1 MDCYEDCSRPA
12 RKGGAYIQT
21 EMKGVLDGTKLNE
34 RFRSSGEIERVFL
47 DEKPYQFLYAEGDS
61 LVFMDQESFEQVYL
75 NKDVLGDSL
84 AFLQD
89 GMVVTLS
96 FYEGKVLSAELPAT
110 IIATVE
116 QADPVVKGKLPVHL
130 TNRLYLIMEL
140 RLWCRNI
147 LTQACA
153 LSLIPPMVVTLRER
167 KSSHYVRR
175 FEPVFSRGQCDGYGC
190 PEGSQEF
197 GA

>member
-1 MDCYEDCSRPA
+1 MKIGINEMRVGNVVELEGKLWIVTKTVHVQPG
-12 RKGGAYIQT
+12 KGGAYIQT

-116 QADPVVKGKLPVHL
+116 QADPVVKGQTASSSYKPAVLDNGVK
-130 TNRLYLIMEL
+130 IMVPQHIDSGM
-140 RLWCRNI
+140 RI
-147 LTQACA
+147 
-153 LSLIPPMVVTLRER
+153 VVNTSDGSYVER
-167 KSSHYVRR
+167 AK
-175 FEPVFSRGQCDGYGC
+175 E
-190 PEGSQEF
+190 
-197 GA
+197 